1 MKKWIIMF
9 VTIMIILLLVL
20 ILFPFNHKL
29 SIEEI
34 EEVVLKRYSGQI
46 QSIELSDSDLYV
58 VHLQVPRGEYEIQV
72 NALNGEIIS
81 LQQVKT
87 EDEIG
92 QDENEM
98 QEWSEDEMISYLEN
112 ETQEPVIR
120 ILESKIN
127 EQNRMIQIR
136 AEQVDGIAYIEIDAN
151 SLEMVQFRKERKD
164 LSFLTENEITD
175 IVRTE
180 RDEDIEIEDIELEE
194 DGDWYYYEVEF
205 EDKERELEYIMI
217 IDALTGEVI
226 STEED

>member
-1 MKKWIIMF
+1 MKKWIIMI

-20 ILFPFNHKL
+20 ILFPFNHEL
-29 SIEEI
+29 SMEEI

-46 QSIELSDSDLYV
+46 QSIELSGSDLYV

-87 EDEIG
+87 ENEIG
-92 QDENEM
+92 QGENEM

-194 DGDWYYYEVEF
+194 DGDWYYYEIEF